1 MPECTGSTRAR
12 PATSDGAVDP
22 GGPLRATRVRTE
34 RQAASMSSLHPQSP
48 TRFDEQIIAWRVA
61 ETNAARAQF
70 LGLGFAIVFSASLVG
85 DSLANGDLSKHA
97 FMVLQALVSL
107 LVAALVRF
115 TPPGRRFA
123 APVFIVGMCVV
134 SAAGAA
140 HSAQFGGLDS
150 PHFYGVYTVAPI
162 LIPMLVSMPVRIVGT
177 CATVGAFVVVF
188 ALRRPDLFAHPMLH
202 VPATYLIALSVIS
215 ILTGRYIKALEEH
228 SFLDVARLEAVASVL
243 EARVLE
249 LAHEPAELR
258 RAIAR
263 QLHDDIAQIITG
275 ARIQLDGWSRSRSDA
290 LGRLTFLLDD
300 LAVKTR
306 TMLDELRA
314 PSAPGTL
321 GVELARLARTYGEL
335 GLAVELVND
344 VGEEDQPQAPAFV
357 SAIASITKEALTNS
371 LRHGGAREATV
382 SLVAL
387 PGHWELDIWDDGR
400 GAPEGLEEGYGLLG
414 IRERAES
421 LGGAASVAS
430 YEGGVRL
437 SVRLPRPRST

>member
-1 MPECTGSTRAR
+1 MSLAHTASPPAGFDAR
-12 PATSDGAVDP
+12 
-22 GGPLRATRVRTE
+22 
-34 RQAASMSSLHPQSP
+34 
-48 TRFDEQIIAWRVA
+48 IIAWRVA

-70 LGLGFAIVFSASLVG
+70 LGLGFAAVFSASLAG
-85 DSLANGDLSKHA
+85 DSLAHGDLSKHG
-97 FMVLQALVSL
+97 FMVVQAIVSL

-115 TPPGRRFA
+115 TPFGQRFA
-123 APVFIVGMCVV
+123 AGVFIAGMSVV

-140 HSAQFGGLDS
+140 HSAQFGGLDG

-162 LIPMLVSMPVRIVGT
+162 LIPMLVTMPVRIAGT
-177 CATVGAFVVVF
+177 VATILAFVLVF
-188 ALRRPDLFAHPMLH
+188 AVRRPGLFDHPMVH
-202 VPATYLIALSVIS
+202 VPATYLVAIAVIS
-215 ILTGRYIKALEEH
+215 IVTGRYIKALEER
-228 SFLDVARLEAVASVL
+228 SFLDVARLEAVALVL
-243 EARVLE
+243 ETRVRE
-249 LAHEPAELR
+249 LGHEPAELR

-300 LAVKTR
+300 LASRTR
-306 TMLDELRA
+306 TMLEELRE

-321 GVELARLARTYGEL
+321 AAELRRLERAYGEL
-335 GLAVELVND
+335 GLDVALVVD
-344 VGEEDQPQAPAFV
+344 VTEDDLPQTPGVV

-382 SLVAL
+382 SLVAS
-387 PGHWELDIWDDGR
+387 PSHWELDVWDDGR
-400 GAPEGLEEGYGLLG
+400 GAPEELGEGYGLLG

-421 LGGAASVAS
+421 LGGVASVAS